1 MRRPVKSPIVPGD
14 PSDIPVLPRY
24 SAIGSPLVGN
34 AEYKRPEVPFSN
46 RALGFVAGI
55 LTALLEA
62 SYFVACGIVLGPAM
76 LWPRT
81 RPGAV
86 RQFLAGVG
94 WLTELELRRRSR
106 FFGDVFPVE
115 RDKRKALPYLTA
127 HLGAGL
133 LSGVVLG
140 LLCFGVVLVVLL
152 TRGVIRG
159 SVGIW
164 DLLAQVILG
173 SVLLFLDLQGIITLA
188 VLDGRLARR
197 YFGPSEHEMLKRRI
211 AELSTSRAGIV
222 RAVDRERQRIERDLH
237 DGVQQRLV
245 ALAMLLGRAR
255 RHRDPAEAD
264 RLVEQAHR
272 ESEELLVE
280 LREVAWRAY
289 PSALDNL
296 GLPEA
301 LAGVAERS
309 SIPVRMG
316 IDLPAPPP
324 RPVQT
329 ATYFV
334 VSEAVTNAVK
344 HSGATVITVAIGR
357 GAGSVHVRITDDGS
371 GGADPGG
378 SGLSGLGLRVAALDG
393 EMSVSSPPGGP
404 TEIIV
409 EIPCE

>member
-1 MRRPVKSPIVPGD
+1 VSKPVKSPIVPGD
-14 PSDIPVLPRY
+14 PSDITVPQNH
-24 SAIGSPLVGN
+24 SGN
-34 AEYKRPEVPFSN
+34 DTAKAPEVSFTN

-62 SYFVACGIVLGPAM
+62 GYFVVVGAVLGPAM

-81 RPGAV
+81 RAAAIRRFLVGV
-86 RQFLAGVG
+86 R

-106 FFGDVFPVE
+106 FFDDLFPVE
-115 RDKRKALPYLTA
+115 RDDQKALPYLTS
-127 HLGAGL
+127 HLAAGL
-133 LSGVVLG
+133 LSAIVVG
-140 LLCFGVVLVVLL
+140 LLGFGLVLVVLV

-159 SVGIW
+159 SLGIW
-164 DLLAQVILG
+164 DLLAQVLLG
-173 SVLLFLDLQGIITLA
+173 GVLLFLDIQGIITLA
-188 VLDGRLARR
+188 GLDGRLARR
-197 YFGPSEHEMLKRRI
+197 YFGPSEREMLKRRI
-211 AELSTSRAGIV
+211 AELSASRAGIV
-222 RAVDRERQRIERDLH
+222 RAVDSERQRIERDLH

-255 RHRDPAEAD
+255 RHRDPVEAG
-264 RLVEQAHR
+264 RLMEQAHR
-272 ESEELLVE
+272 ESEEVLVE

-309 SIPVRMG
+309 SIPVRVR
-316 IDLPAPPP
+316 IDLDTPLP
-324 RPVQT
+324 RPVET

-344 HSGATVITVAIGR
+344 HSGAAAIGVAIERRSGC
-357 GAGSVHVRITDDGS
+357 VHVRITDDGA
-371 GGADPGG
+371 GGADPAG

-393 EMSVSSPPGGP
+393 RMSVGSPPGGP
-404 TEIIV
+404 TEITV

>member
-1 MRRPVKSPIVPGD
+1 MAS
-14 PSDIPVLPRY
+14 
-24 SAIGSPLVGN
+24 
-34 AEYKRPEVPFSN
+34 FTN
-46 RALGFVAGI
+46 RALGYLAGI

-62 SYFVACGIVLGPAM
+62 GYLVAGGIVLGPAM

-81 RPGAV
+81 RPAAV
-86 RQFLAGVG
+86 RRFLAGVR
-94 WLTELELRRRSR
+94 WLTGLELRRRSR
-106 FFGDVFPVE
+106 FFGDVFPADRDE
-115 RDKRKALPYLTA
+115 RKTLPYLAARLTT
-127 HLGAGL
+127 GL
-133 LSGVVLG
+133 LSGVVVG
-140 LLCFGVVLVVLL
+140 LLGFGVVLVVLL

-164 DLLAQVILG
+164 ELLAQVLLG
-173 SVLLFLDLQGIITLA
+173 GVLLFLDVQGIIALA
-188 VLDGRLARR
+188 ALDGRLARR
-197 YFGPSEHEMLKRRI
+197 YFGPSERELLKRRI

-255 RHRDPAEAD
+255 RHRDPVEAG
-264 RLVEQAHR
+264 RLLEQAHR
-272 ESEELLVE
+272 ASEEVLVE

-301 LAGVAERS
+301 LAGVAERAG
-309 SIPVRMG
+309 IPVR
-316 IDLPAPPP
+316 IDLDLPARLP
-324 RPVQT
+324 RPVET

-344 HSGATVITVAIGR
+344 HSGATAIAVVIGHGR
-357 GAGSVHVRITDDGS
+357 GRVHARITDDGG
-371 GGADPGG
+371 GGADPAG

-393 EMSVSSPPGGP
+393 ELFVSSPPGGP
-404 TEIIV
+404 TEITV

>member
-1 MRRPVKSPIVPGD
+1 MPGD
-14 PSDIPVLPRY
+14 PSNVPVPSGY
-24 SAIGSPLVGN
+24 SATGPPFAGN
-34 AEYKRPEVPFSN
+34 AVPNRPEASFTN
-46 RALGFVAGI
+46 RALGFLAGI

-62 SYFVACGIVLGPAM
+62 GYFVAGGIVLGPAM

-81 RPGAV
+81 RPAAV
-86 RQFLAGVG
+86 GRFLAGVR
-94 WLTELELRRRSR
+94 WLTGLELRRRSR
-106 FFGDVFPVE
+106 FFGDVFPAV
-115 RDKRKALPYLTA
+115 RDEQKALPYLTA
-127 HLGAGL
+127 RLAAGL
-133 LSGVVLG
+133 LSAIVVG
-140 LLCFGVVLVVLL
+140 LLGFGVILVVLL
-152 TRGVIRG
+152 TGGVIRG
-159 SVGIW
+159 SVGPG

-173 SVLLFLDLQGIITLA
+173 SVLLFLDLQGIISLA

-197 YFGPSEHEMLKRRI
+197 YFGPSEREMLKRRI
-211 AELSTSRAGIV
+211 AELSASRAGIV
-222 RAVDRERQRIERDLH
+222 RAVDTERRRIERDLH

-255 RHRDPAEAD
+255 RHRDPAEAG
-264 RLVEQAHR
+264 RLLEQAHR
-272 ESEELLVE
+272 ESEEVLVE

-309 SIPVRMG
+309 GIPVRIG
-316 IDLPAPPP
+316 IDLPAPLP
-324 RPVQT
+324 RPVEI

-344 HSGATVITVAIGR
+344 HSGATAIVVAIRR
-357 GAGSVHVRITDDGS
+357 GPHRVHVSISDDGG
-371 GGADPGG
+371 GGADPAG

-404 TEIIV
+404 TEISV